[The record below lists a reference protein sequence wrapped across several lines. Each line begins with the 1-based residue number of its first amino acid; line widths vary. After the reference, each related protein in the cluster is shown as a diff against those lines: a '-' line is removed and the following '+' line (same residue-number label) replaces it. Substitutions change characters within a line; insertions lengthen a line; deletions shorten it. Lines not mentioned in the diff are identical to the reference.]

1 MVSQEE
7 SEIIGMAKE
16 VIADKQKVL
25 TSTNRQECEAYEDR
39 ANEMMSALNTVKK
52 LMDDRA
58 ETINRQYKDQKREGR
73 DIKDLMEELKSC
85 KTRARDHKFNLQR
98 EL

>member
-1 MVSQEE
+1 MNTETT
-7 SEIIGMAKE
+7 EIIGMAIE

-39 ANEMMSALNTVKK
+39 ANEMLSALNTVKK
-52 LMDDRA
+52 LMDDEA
-58 ETINRQYKDQKREGR
+58 EIKQREYRVIKREAR
-73 DIKDLMEELKSC
+73 DIRDFMDELKSC

>member
-1 MVSQEE
+1 MNTETA
-7 SEIIGMAKE
+7 EICGMAKE
-16 VIADKQKVL
+16 VIAQKQQVI

-39 ANEMMSALNTVKK
+39 ANEMLSALNTVKK
-52 LMDDRA
+52 LMDDHA
-58 ETINRQYKDQKREGR
+58 EEINRQYKDQKREGR
-73 DIKDLMEELKSC
+73 DIKDLMDELKSC